1 MVAKCQLINKIPSAD
16 RVEQG
21 LGGDVCQRLQHI
33 CTPLCDRNL
42 GYLDELISAPTVPL
56 LRDPVDPLS
65 VFERVV
71 AFGIVHVDR
80 LPRGQEEDLGTV
92 LVLREPHTQLALVQG
107 SDAIEPAKSIEDAS
121 IKEDVAWGRG
131 VMNKVLDVHSQRLAH
146 ELIRIRSRT
155 QPAPTALL
163 DDGARAIAND
173 GVAASLQRQQECGLT
188 CPGAACDHYSRHAEV
203 PSPVFATP
211 NDRVHQARA
220 ARRRLSTNRLR
231 ALRRND
237 L

>member
-1 MVAKCQLINKIPSAD
+1 MVAKCQLINKTPSAD

-33 CTPLCDRNL
+33 CTPLCNRNL

-56 LRDPVDPLS
+56 LRDPVDRLS

-92 LVLREPHTQLALVQG
+92 LVLREPSTQLALVQG
-107 SDAIEPAKSIEDAS
+107 RDAIEPAKSIEDAS
-121 IKEDVAWGRG
+121 IKEDVAWGLS
-131 VMNKVLDVHSQRLAH
+131 VMNKVLDVHSQRFVH

-155 QPAPTALL
+155 QPAPTAVLN
-163 DDGARAIAND
+163 DGARAIAND
-173 GVAASLQRQQECGLT
+173 GVAASLQRQQERDLPCA
-188 CPGAACDHYSRHAEV
+188 GAACDHYSRHAGV

-211 NDRVHQARA
+211 NAGPELLLEAGARHERTLEA
-220 ARRRLSTNRLR
+220 VSSRPLL
-231 ALRRND
+231 
-237 L
+237 